1 MAKASRESQLKFM
14 RSYGFDT
21 LRKAMIAA
29 FDRQG
34 ADFLTDEQ
42 LSNLVSEH
50 VRKERF
56 TAQLH
61 RTNRKIRKAA

>member
-1 MAKASRESQLKFM
+1 MKADRESQLKFM

-21 LRKAMIAA
+21 LHKAVIAA

-50 VRKERF
+50 VGKERF
-56 TAQLH
+56 TARLH
-61 RTNRKIRKAA
+61 RQNRKIRKVA